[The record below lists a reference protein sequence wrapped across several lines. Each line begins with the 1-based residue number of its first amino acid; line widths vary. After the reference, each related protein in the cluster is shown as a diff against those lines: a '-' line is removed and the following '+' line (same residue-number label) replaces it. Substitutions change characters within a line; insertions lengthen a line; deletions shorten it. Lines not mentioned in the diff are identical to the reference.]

1 LLGEREQILFRRLAP
16 FTGGFDLEAAEAI
29 GAGDGLDRSQVLDQ
43 LALLVDK
50 SLVAAEES
58 GGATRY
64 RLLETIRQYA
74 LEKLADSGEADEV
87 RTRHCGHYT
96 AMAARP

>member
-1 LLGEREQILFRRLAP
+1 MGW
-16 FTGGFDLEAAEAI
+16 TGV
-29 GAGDGLDRSQVLDQ
+29 RCWTSSRCWST
-43 LALLVDK
+43 K

-58 GGATRY
+58 DGATRY

-87 RTRHCGHYT
+87 RTIECR
-96 AMAARP
+96 R